1 MSPVLKARLLQRL
14 SAARA
19 GKTKKNALQKGFT
32 LVELM
37 VVVAIVGI
45 LSAIALPNFLSQ
57 AAKAQATEAKTLIS
71 GALKEAMVASTEN
84 NLELWEQQQ
93 CPQQSK
99 LFDITCSFNNNEAI
113 VTAEAKEGANGDL
126 QNKTIEGHIALNDDN
141 PETMGQVEICGAN
154 LAKLGIK
161 DCGASNGSGAG

>member
-14 SAARA
+14 SAART
-19 GKTKKNALQKGFT
+19 GKSKKNALQKGFT

-71 GALKEAMVASTEN
+71 GALKEAMVAYTESGASGVMDWS
-84 NLELWEQQQ
+84 EAQPDGS
-93 CPQQSK
+93 CPK
-99 LFDITCSFNNNEAI
+99 DTKTFTFTCSSDNPQRPA
-113 VTAEAKEGANGDL
+113 VTATGNADSGELATKTVNGY
-126 QNKTIEGHIALNDDN
+126 IELDTEDPRTGQICLTGTAPGLD
-141 PETMGQVEICGAN
+141 ETEC
-154 LAKLGIK
+154 K
-161 DCGASNGSGAG
+161 